1 MMNVASVVTN
11 NCFENIRL
19 RKFLTAQSILELC
32 GFYCS
37 PKLGYHLGGKNKP
50 LKSSLAELTYSLS
63 FKVQVLTG
71 VRCLFFRNKIH
82 LSQYRRV
89 LQQVTVGSGLPN
101 ILKS

>member
-1 MMNVASVVTN
+1 MNVASVVTSN

-50 LKSSLAELTYSLS
+50 LKSSLAELTCYLS
-63 FKVQVLTG
+63 FKVQVLNWCTMP
-71 VRCLFFRNKIH
+71 FFFEIKFIYLNTAEFYNK
-82 LSQYRRV
+82 SP
-89 LQQVTVGSGLPN
+89 SGQAFP
-101 ILKS
+101 IY